1 MGKVRNQSPGEQ
13 PDVDTDK
20 LCLSLSICLNGSDAQ
35 VGSLEEA
42 SEPRCVRCTAAACSG
57 GQKSRLYPSLLN
69 EVCMVQI

>member
-42 SEPRCVRCTAAACSG
+42 SEPRCVRYTAAVWTE
-57 GQKSRLYPSLLN
+57 KSTLSKFT
-69 EVCMVQI
+69 Q